1 MQPASPLVANCVQF
15 AQYLRRQGVA
25 VAPAQTLLFVQS
37 LAVIGV
43 GNRESVRDAARAVF
57 VRRREEIPLFEA
69 AFERF
74 WVQAEP
80 GTVLDPRAKRGLIE
94 DRRGEPL
101 WALDT
106 VVEEELRQSL
116 EEEPDRTQ
124 AYSALERLR
133 RRDFGA
139 LEEHEARAVEKAA
152 AALARRLPLKRS
164 RRPAPIASGRQL
176 DLRSTLRKS
185 VRTAGEPLRPARKG
199 RKIKPRRL
207 VVLCDVS
214 GSMQRYTRILLQF
227 AYAAAHERREVEAFV
242 FATRL
247 TRVTAQLRAVQTAR
261 SAQTP
266 QNVQAALTA
275 AVVAGEDWGGG
286 TRMGECL
293 RTLHERWGSQVL
305 GRGAV
310 VLLISDGCERG
321 DIELLSREL
330 TRLRLRSR
338 RLFWLN
344 PWLGQE
350 GYQPLVRGMQAAL
363 PHVDKLLPIHNL
375 QSLEQLVD
383 LLGKELQ
390 TG

>member
-1 MQPASPLVANCVQF
+1 M
-15 AQYLRRQGVA
+15 
-25 VAPAQTLLFVQS
+25 LFVQS
-37 LAVIGV
+37 LAVVGV
-43 GNRESVRDAARAVF
+43 GDRESVRDAARAVF
-57 VRRREEIPLFEA
+57 VRRREEIPPFEV

-74 WVQAEP
+74 WGQAGP
-80 GTVLDPRAKRGLIE
+80 VAMLDPRAKRGLIE
-94 DRRGEPL
+94 DKRSEPL
-101 WALDT
+101 WALE
-106 VVEEELRQSL
+106 VVGAEDLREPL
-116 EEEPDRTQ
+116 EEEPNRTGV
-124 AYSALERLR
+124 YSTLERLR

-139 LEEHEARAVEKAA
+139 LEEHEAQAVEAAA

-164 RRPAPIASGRQL
+164 RRLASMASGRQL
-176 DLRSTLRKS
+176 DLRSTLRDS
-185 VRTAGEPLRPARKG
+185 VRTAGDPLRLARRG
-199 RKIKPRRL
+199 RETGPRRL

-227 AYAAAHERREVEAFV
+227 AYAAAHERRQVEAFV

-247 TRVTAQLRAVQTAR
+247 TRVTAQLRSMQGTQSSQPPLAAR
-261 SAQTP
+261 SP
-266 QNVQAALTA
+266 QSPQSPKSPQSPPAAQAALAA
-275 AVVAGEDWGGG
+275 AVGTAQDWGGG
-286 TRMGECL
+286 TRLGECL

-310 VLLISDGCERG
+310 VLLISDGCDRG
-321 DIELLSREL
+321 DIELLGREL
-330 TRLRLRSR
+330 SRLRRRCR